1 MLLKTVKSPIQCLS
15 APNVILPTPLKKG
28 VGMHIKMKHRISQP
42 DGIDNSFVGD
52 SEEDDTV
59 NLVLGG
65 IFCIPLKHSGILQSH
80 SP

>member
-1 MLLKTVKSPIQCLS
+1 M
-15 APNVILPTPLKKG
+15 N
-28 VGMHIKMKHRISQP
+28 HRISQR
-42 DGIDNSFVGD
+42 DGIDDSCVAD

-65 IFCIPLKHSGILQSH
+65 IFGFALKHSSTLQSH